1 MNFKESITKQNLLR
15 AFAGE
20 CQARTRYDMAAG
32 IARGQQNHVIEG
44 IFTFTANQEKEH
56 AEVFYKHLTEENG
69 ETIEITAGYPVNISN
84 DLCELLAAA
93 VHNETE
99 EYEDAYQA
107 FGEKA
112 KEEGFMEIAQS
123 FFQIAKIEKTHADR
137 FEKVLES
144 LKNGKLFVSDVRCG
158 WMCLNC
164 GNVIESLEAPPVCPV
179 CSHERGYFIRLELAP
194 YTEG

>member
-1 MNFKESITKQNLLR
+1 MNFKESKTKENLMR

-20 CQARTRYDMAAG
+20 CQARTRYDFAAG
-32 IARGQQNHVIEG
+32 IARGQKNYVVEG

-56 AEVFYKHLTEENG
+56 AEVFYNHLKNENS
-69 ETIEITAGYPVNISN
+69 ETVEITAGYPVNLSN

-99 EYEDAYQA
+99 EYEDAYRS
-107 FGEKA
+107 FGQTA
-112 KEEGFMEIAQS
+112 KEEGFSEIAQS
-123 FFQIAKIEKTHADR
+123 FLQIAEIEKSHAAR
-137 FEKVLES
+137 FEKVLGLLRED
-144 LKNGKLFVSDVRCG
+144 KLFVSDVRCG

-164 GNVIESLEAPPVCPV
+164 GNVLESEEAPPVCPV
-179 CSHERGYFIRLELAP
+179 CQHERGYFIRLTLAP